1 MIKNKVEYIISKI
14 CIFSLIICSFII
26 LVRIGIYGFVKYT
39 GNGQKLKDF
48 IFFDYKSSS
57 VNNLPMEKTWEELY
71 PFSNESDSLLLQRKD
86 NNSQTIK
93 SIKLEIKP
101 IKKIIDN
108 VEEFLTD
115 YIPCRYFFFEK
126 NAYFEKVLKW
136 NIANYEK
143 EFEITPGNFT
153 VFQGKRDLTE
163 AAESLSNFY
172 DYLANQ
178 NIKFLFVLAPRKIDT
193 KDQKVVKKFDYTDKN
208 VETFLNILHENQVPV
223 LDIRNFLNQYPFYDY
238 FYKTDHHWRVET
250 GLYAASLIAE
260 ELNKNQDITIN
271 SEIFNIDSYN
281 KITYKE
287 SFLGSNGRAVTLG
300 KADMEDYTLLIPNE
314 NYSFSVHF
322 RNLTKEL
329 RKCDGDF
336 ESLLFYDNLQNNNVY
351 NKSSYSI
358 YTDGD
363 TIANIENLTV
373 NNNLK
378 ILSLGDS
385 FTDVVEPFLSLAV
398 KHIDTIDLRQFTGSL
413 EKWIRQNGPYDYVIC
428 LANTGSISQQIQWE
442 SHEDSFDFR

>member
-1 MIKNKVEYIISKI
+1 MIKNKFEYIISKI

-39 GNGQKLKDF
+39 GHGQKLKDLV
-48 IFFDYKSSS
+48 FFDYKSSS

-71 PFSNESDSLLLQRKD
+71 PFSNESDSLLLQKKD

-101 IKKIIDN
+101 IKKIIYN
-108 VEEFLTD
+108 IEEFLTD

-163 AAESLSNFY
+163 AAESLSYFY

-208 VETFLNILHENQVPV
+208 VETFLNILQENQAEY
-223 LDIRNFLNQYPFYDY
+223 DILVFGRIDIAPEEIGSFPDLILEAQFCRAISLSHLCTVFL
-238 FYKTDHHWRVET
+238 
-250 GLYAASLIAE
+250 AI
-260 ELNKNQDITIN
+260 
-271 SEIFNIDSYN
+271 
-281 KITYKE
+281 
-287 SFLGSNGRAVTLG
+287 
-300 KADMEDYTLLIPNE
+300 
-314 NYSFSVHF
+314 
-322 RNLTKEL
+322 
-329 RKCDGDF
+329 
-336 ESLLFYDNLQNNNVY
+336 
-351 NKSSYSI
+351 
-358 YTDGD
+358 
-363 TIANIENLTV
+363 
-373 NNNLK
+373 
-378 ILSLGDS
+378 
-385 FTDVVEPFLSLAV
+385 
-398 KHIDTIDLRQFTGSL
+398 
-413 EKWIRQNGPYDYVIC
+413 
-428 LANTGSISQQIQWE
+428 QQI
-442 SHEDSFDFR
+442 